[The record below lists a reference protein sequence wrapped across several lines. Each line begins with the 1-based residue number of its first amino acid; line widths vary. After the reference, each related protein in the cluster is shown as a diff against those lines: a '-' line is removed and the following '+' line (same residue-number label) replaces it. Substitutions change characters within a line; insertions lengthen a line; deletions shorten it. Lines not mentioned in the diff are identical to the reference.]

1 MNYAL
6 EIAKRLHYRGGKN
19 GSVSHPAVKI
29 AMIGIAV
36 GLTVMLLSVSIVL
49 GFKHAIRDKVI
60 DFGAHIQITNYDNNS
75 SFETRAIRATTDLR
89 QQLMATD
96 NVASVESFATKPGIL
111 KTDDNVQGIIVKG
124 LEHLRKED
132 GTLID
137 DPKGSLVSRYLA
149 DLMELEVGDSYFA
162 YFVQDD
168 GIRARKLNVSGI
180 YCTHFEKYDQRFI
193 LCQLPQI
200 QQLNNWDSL
209 QVSGIEVRIKDYDKL
224 NETATEIYYQVAN
237 KLQADGSSLL
247 PMTTEQLNPEVFD
260 WLEMLDINVWIILT
274 LMILVAGFNV
284 ISGLLILILERT
296 NMIGILKALGAR
308 NWAVRKIFLYQ
319 AALLIGKGMLWGNLI
334 GIGIILLQCFT
345 HIIPLDADT
354 YYISY
359 VPTEFNLLYIIL
371 INIGTFLLSLL
382 MLIVPSYIVSR
393 ISPANSIR
401 FE

>member
-1 MNYAL
+1 
-6 EIAKRLHYRGGKN
+6 
-19 GSVSHPAVKI
+19 
-29 AMIGIAV
+29 MIGIAV